1 VDLETRQN
9 AIARPLCDTSTWV
22 FEMPEYIGWLERR
35 NISKHKGL
43 LWIKGKP
50 GSGKSV
56 MMKQMLIQAETKQLS
71 ASVINFFFNA
81 RGTAAERKPI
91 GLFRSLLHQL
101 FRRQRPLL
109 ASFLPK
115 FRTKRDTLKAG
126 WEWQE
131 GELSEYL
138 SDVVTSAQVSSMIV
152 FIDALDECEHESDI
166 RRLVTFFSTLTSSA
180 VSSNCK
186 LNVCMS
192 SRHYPHISVSSCEE
206 IFMERWNTPDILKY
220 VESEL
225 RLEDMMGQTFQEEV
239 SERAS
244 GVFLWV
250 VLVVASLVKEK
261 DEGRTVR
268 EMRQTLQAVPEELH
282 QIFTG
287 YFETVSARDR
297 LKTLKLMEL
306 VLFAQRPLT
315 IMELNCALAFSAE
328 LPHKSHRSWQ
338 HSDDYADSERQI
350 ERRFRTLSKGLLE
363 FKDLSASTFD
373 RYHSDERDASTRC
386 VVQFI
391 HESIRDFLLHHNGL
405 QIIGS
410 TSSQHSLGR
419 SQDLMVRTCINYLS
433 IEELQSAYRETT
445 STNELLFEDDR
456 EYAALAKKKFQQY
469 HFWNYA
475 VRWLFTHVSEAEAGG
490 IDQRYLARV
499 LHSDS
504 NSLFQVWRCFYDW
517 LMVADYGEVQGPET
531 MLLHIASE
539 HGVRSCV
546 AELLSSAISPNVKGG
561 RFLFALIAAA
571 SQGHHSTVELLL
583 KNGAEM
589 EVKGKYG
596 RTALHWAAHGG
607 HLEIVRLLLGE
618 GMSVMLRDR
627 NGRTALHTAAA
638 SRDDNLSM
646 LELLIDRGADITA
659 RDEEAETALHLA
671 VENGHQAMV
680 RLLLDTGA
688 NVAAKNKEGETAL
701 YGAARKGDENM
712 LALLLENGAD
722 VTVKNKSGAT
732 ILQEAAASWRESEV
746 VIQLLIEKGLS
757 VTAKD
762 KNGVTALHEAVGK
775 GKERTT
781 RLLLHSGAD
790 VAAKDREGQTALHF
804 AAGSG
809 NEATVMLLIQEGL
822 DMAAIGTNE
831 ATVLHKAAGNRTD
844 NEAIPKMLVDKGLDM
859 EAKDKDG
866 LTALHCAAR
875 VGNKKIVKWLLDTGV
890 DTTTK
895 DKNRATVLHQAVS
908 SRDRSTVILVL
919 ETMENVDVKDG
930 DGATAL
936 YRAAQHSDNWVMM
949 RLLERGAD
957 ATVKDKYGG
966 TILHIAARWKQN
978 KSMIELL
985 INKGVD
991 IAAKDK
997 DGRTLLHPA
1006 AEHGHL
1012 EIINRLIKSN
1022 MDPSAQDK
1030 DGMQPIHLA
1039 AQNGYLE
1046 VVNRLVALNA
1056 DPSARHN
1063 DGWQPIH
1070 AAAQNGYLKVVNRLI
1085 ELNADPSA
1093 RHNGGWQPIHTAAL
1107 DGHLEVVNRLIALN
1121 ADPSA
1126 RDNGGWQPIHAA
1138 AQNGHLEV
1146 VNRLIELNADP
1157 SARDNNGRQPI
1168 HAAARNGHVE
1178 VTCRLLEDVSVN
1190 GKDILNRTPLH
1201 YAIYRSHENLAEL
1214 LLAHGAN
1221 ALLIDCYGRSS
1232 LDWASEHELLFTKM
1246 TIQQPEH
1253 AVTSLSEQYRVLR
1266 ESVRFLSRTLMH
1278 SSGIDVFYE
1287 LGYCLLF
1294 LQDLDN
1300 ASKAFEQ
1307 QIITSPKQ
1315 GVVTH
1320 NVSCDFCF
1328 SPNIRGMRY
1337 ICRTCPDIDLCSSCM
1352 ETYENASSTRR
1363 CRHHD
1368 FLQIPSE
1375 R

>member
-1 VDLETRQN
+1 
-9 AIARPLCDTSTWV
+9 
-22 FEMPEYIGWLERR
+22 MPEYIDWLERR

-56 MMKQMLIQAETKQLS
+56 MMKQMLMQAETNQLS

-109 ASFLPK
+109 ANFLPK

-166 RRLVTFFSTLTSSA
+166 RRLVMFFSKLTSSA

-192 SRHYPHISVSSCEE
+192 SRHYPHISISGCEE

-225 RLEDMMGQTFQEEV
+225 RLEDVMGRTFQEEV
-239 SERAS
+239 SEKAS

-268 EMRQTLQAVPEELH
+268 EMRQTLKAVPEELH

-287 YFETVSARDR
+287 YFKTVSARDR

-338 HSDDYADSERQI
+338 NSDDYADSERQI

-373 RYHSDERDASTRC
+373 RYHGDERDASTRC

-433 IEELQSAYRETT
+433 IEELHSAYRETT
-445 STNELLFEDDR
+445 STNELLLEDDR

-517 LMVADYGEVQGPET
+517 LMVADYKEVQGPET

-571 SQGHHSTVELLL
+571 SQGHHSTVQLLL

-589 EVKGKYG
+589 EVKDKSGQ
-596 RTALHWAAHGG
+596 TALHWAAHGG

-618 GMSVMLRDR
+618 GMSVMLRD
-627 NGRTALHTAAA
+627 
-638 SRDDNLSM
+638 
-646 LELLIDRGADITA
+646 I
-659 RDEEAETALHLA
+659 
-671 VENGHQAMV
+671 
-680 RLLLDTGA
+680 
-688 NVAAKNKEGETAL
+688 
-701 YGAARKGDENM
+701 Y
-712 LALLLENGAD
+712 
-722 VTVKNKSGAT
+722 
-732 ILQEAAASWRESEV
+732 
-746 VIQLLIEKGLS
+746 
-757 VTAKD
+757 
-762 KNGVTALHEAVGK
+762 GVTALHAAVSR

-781 RLLLHSGAD
+781 RLLINAGADTTVKYKNGATVLHKIATQREVSEDMVQLLIDTGVDTAAKDQDMRTALHLAAQNGHRNMVRLLLRSGAD
-790 VAAKDREGQTALHF
+790 VAAKDRGKQTALH
-804 AAGSG
+804 S
-809 NEATVMLLIQEGL
+809 
-822 DMAAIGTNE
+822 
-831 ATVLHKAAGNRTD
+831 
-844 NEAIPKMLVDKGLDM
+844 
-859 EAKDKDG
+859 
-866 LTALHCAAR
+866 
-875 VGNKKIVKWLLDTGV
+875 
-890 DTTTK
+890 
-895 DKNRATVLHQAVS
+895 
-908 SRDRSTVILVL
+908 
-919 ETMENVDVKDG
+919 
-930 DGATAL
+930 
-936 YRAAQHSDNWVMM
+936 
-949 RLLERGAD
+949 
-957 ATVKDKYGG
+957 
-966 TILHIAARWKQN
+966 
-978 KSMIELL
+978 
-985 INKGVD
+985 
-991 IAAKDK
+991 
-997 DGRTLLHPA
+997 A

-1012 EIINRLIKSN
+1012 EVINQLIKSN

-1030 DGMQPIHLA
+1030 DGRQPIHLA

-1056 DPSARHN
+1056 DPSARDN
-1063 DGWQPIH
+1063 EGQQPIH
-1070 AAAQNGYLKVVNRLI
+1070 AAAQRGHLKVVNRLI

-1093 RHNGGWQPIHTAAL
+1093 RDNNGRQPIHAAAQRGHLEVVNRLIELNADPSARYNYGWQPIYTAAENGHLEIVNRLIELNADPSARNNNGWQPIHAAAHN
-1107 DGHLEVVNRLIALN
+1107 GYFEVVNRLIALN
-1121 ADPSA
+1121 ADSSA
-1126 RDNGGWQPIHAA
+1126 RNNDGWQPIHAA
-1138 AQNGHLEV
+1138 AQRGHLKVVNRLIELNADLSTRDNNGWQPIHAAARRGHLKVVNRLIELNADPSARDNKGWQPIHAAAENGHLEVVNRLIELNADPSARNNDGWQPIHAAAHNGHLEV

-1168 HAAARNGHVE
+1168 HAAAQNGHTE

-1201 YAIYRSHENLAEL
+1201 YAIYRSHEILAEL
-1214 LLAHGAN
+1214 LLTHGAN
-1221 ALLIDCYGRSS
+1221 ALLIDCYGRSG
-1232 LDWASEHELLFTKM
+1232 LDWASEDEPLFTKM
-1246 TIQQPEH
+1246 TIQQPEY
-1253 AVTSLSEQYRVLR
+1253 AVTSLSEQCQVLR
-1266 ESVRFLSRTLMH
+1266 ESVRFLLRTLMH
-1278 SSGIDVFYE
+1278 SSGIDGFHD
-1287 LGYCLLF
+1287 LGHCLLF

-1315 GVVTH
+1315 GVITH
-1320 NVSCDFCF
+1320 DVSCNFCF

-1363 CRHHD
+1363 CRHHS

-1375 R
+1375 QWNDIYGDEVNHSGGLREHWLAQMVEKYGEID